1 VPKFNRERRIVE
13 LLRGGNAVLLI
24 KSWDTPGVLA
34 AGRAFADALEHP
46 ASMTWAAHPPEPL
59 DSSAHTRRAS
69 SRS

>member
-1 VPKFNRERRIVE
+1 MPKFNRERRIVE
-13 LLRGGNAVLLI
+13 LLKGGNAVLVI

-46 ASMTWAAHPPEPL
+46 ASMTWDAPPEPL
-59 DSSAHTRRAS
+59 DSSTHTRRAS